1 MKSIVLKS
9 FSLILFVA
17 FFCCCQD
24 LLVNDISDQEIEAYS
39 PKDSISITTTN
50 VTFWWESLD
59 DATQYNIQVV
69 SPSFNSIQK
78 LWYDSIITTN
88 KLELA
93 LTPGIFEWRIKAIN
107 DISETI
113 FTTNTFQID
122 STMNLNNQTLILY
135 TPTNGAALNSDSI
148 TFRWSKLYN
157 ADNYKFLL
165 TNHENK
171 TILEQTLSDAQ
182 YNTTLPSDGIYQ
194 WSVSAHN
201 TSSSTIT
208 YSSTIIIDKTNPE
221 NASLITPNNNSI
233 EEGDSIYFQWTK
245 NQDEGSEF
253 IDSLIVAHND
263 DLTQRVISIQTMQNT
278 YADTLSNGIYYWTI
292 HRRDKAGN
300 KSEKNHVYKFTK
312 N

>member
-78 LWYDSIITTN
+78 LWYDSIITSN
-88 KLELA
+88 KIELA
-93 LTPGIFEWRIKAIN
+93 LSPGIFEWRIKAIN
-107 DISETI
+107 DISETK
-113 FTTNTFQID
+113 FTSNSFRID

-135 TPTNGAALNSDSI
+135 SPINGAALNSDSI

-157 ADNYKFLL
+157 ADNYKFVL

-194 WSVSAHN
+194 WNVSAHN
-201 TSSSTIT
+201 SNSSTIT

-221 NASLITPNNNSI
+221 NATLIMPNNNSI
-233 EEGDSIYFQWTK
+233 ADGDSIYFQWSK

-253 IDSLIVAHND
+253 IDSLIVALDD
-263 DLTQRVISIQTMQNT
+263 DLTQAVISIQTIKNT
-278 YADTLSNGIYYWTI
+278 YADTLSSGIYYWTI
-292 HRRDKAGN
+292 HRSDKAGN
-300 KSEKNHVYKFTK
+300 KSEKNHIYKFTK